1 MLQKINLLH
10 DSTHW
15 LLNELLWLYRNKNEN
30 KDKKLYCV
38 ATRERF
44 HPKD

>member
-1 MLQKINLLH
+1 MLDTGLWMLG
-10 DSTHW
+10 TGLW
-15 LLNELLWLYRNKNEN
+15 VLLNRNNVIDKNEN